1 MVQHKREK
9 SKRFN
14 PSASQLKIMYHKA
27 QSKIRINV
35 SKKNKKKNN
44 KFSHA
49 VSVSFGKTDA
59 DKIKRESKAL

>member
-1 MVQHKREK
+1 
-9 SKRFN
+9 
-14 PSASQLKIMYHKA
+14 MYHKA

-35 SKKNKKKNN
+35 SKKNKKNN
-44 KFSHA
+44 KFSYA